1 MFDHGTR
8 NKINAIA
15 TLVSTI
21 VPAYLP
27 ACFAFYEVGPC
38 FISGESRKNILEV
51 SADGILQCAFGEN
64 CPNVDIHGPRRIVVE
79 IKSPVP
85 QQNVPETIYYEVP
98 TRYVPQIQAE
108 LKAYDC
114 SELWLVCSTAIS
126 TSVIVINYDNILWES
141 IFKIME
147 ELYGPEKP
155 VIPTRLHGHLKDLR
169 VTIAKSKKTHSHL
182 MCEVPTVTGE
192 AGNITLDPHF
202 KSPYSLVPGRINMC
216 STLEDITEM
225 NTNLSQKAIAAFK
238 EWHQVLRDLGKELLV
253 FMLTDKD
260 RKYDRNVPYSFP
272 VAYALKGSSMTNSH
286 LKYMVDTLRNELKL
300 RNIPVICETY
310 DGQWHKYI
318 TENSNGTRLTHLFG
332 RDNWNRIS
340 NLTKDKCLEEII
352 SMFIVKKSTQ
362 NIVSNTA
369 VNKGSEMCMPEIN
382 IEKQQNGSLHVWSG
396 NKKMQYVQSV
406 TPTSRPDLFE
416 YEEIDDNTEISSTEI
431 LLKKYINDSTCK
443 TFKCTSV
450 FSQVGCT

>member
-1 MFDHGTR
+1 MAALNNNLDVHIRDKARHINLIEHSNNFQLLPPEIIKIVLDIDKEENYQYIKQRTTEWFKIRKNARVTGSTLNKALGLDTLLKQKEHHNVFVCSHQEPPVSRELQKMFDHGTR
-8 NKINAIA
+8 NEINAIA

-21 VPAYLP
+21 LPAYLP

-64 CPNVDIHGPRRIVVE
+64 CPNADIHGPRRIVVE

-108 LKAYDC
+108 LKAYNC
-114 SELWLVCSTAIS
+114 SELWLVCSTAFS
-126 TSVIVINYDNILWES
+126 ASVIVVNYDNILWES

-169 VTIAKSKKTHSHL
+169 VTIAESKKTHSHL

-202 KSPYSLVPGRINMC
+202 KSPYSPVPGRINMC

-238 EWHQVLRDLGKELLV
+238 GCHQVLRDPGKELLV

-260 RKYDRNVPYSFP
+260 QKYDRNVPYSFP

-286 LKYMVDTLRNELKL
+286 LKYTVDTLRNELKL
-300 RNIPVICETY
+300 
-310 DGQWHKYI
+310 
-318 TENSNGTRLTHLFG
+318 
-332 RDNWNRIS
+332 
-340 NLTKDKCLEEII
+340 
-352 SMFIVKKSTQ
+352 
-362 NIVSNTA
+362 
-369 VNKGSEMCMPEIN
+369 
-382 IEKQQNGSLHVWSG
+382 
-396 NKKMQYVQSV
+396 
-406 TPTSRPDLFE
+406 
-416 YEEIDDNTEISSTEI
+416 
-431 LLKKYINDSTCK
+431 
-443 TFKCTSV
+443 
-450 FSQVGCT
+450 